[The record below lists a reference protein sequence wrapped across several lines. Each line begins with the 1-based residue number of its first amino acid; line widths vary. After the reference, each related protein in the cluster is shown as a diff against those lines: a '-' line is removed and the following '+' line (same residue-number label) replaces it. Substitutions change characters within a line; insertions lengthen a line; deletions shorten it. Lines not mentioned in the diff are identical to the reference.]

1 MSKFHVGDL
10 VRVKEGLTFGN
21 TGILGIEKDYC
32 GKTFRVKSVTGDGEG
47 VSIELE
53 GGYPYYSFDPYWLEP
68 VIVGKERIVIR
79 HDGKTVTAILYNGKE
94 EKKKANAKCHP
105 DDPFDFM
112 TGAKIA
118 LDRLAGDEEKKP
130 KYKAG
135 DFVVVKKDTSCHG
148 FPIGSVVELQKE
160 FIKDRSWF
168 AAGIVPPLG
177 GLKRR
182 TIKLKDV
189 EPYKEAKK

>member
-21 TGILGIEKDYC
+21 AGILGIEKDYC

-68 VIVGKERIVIR
+68 CDRWKGADRYPARRENG
-79 HDGKTVTAILYNGKE
+79 DGHSVQREGR
-94 EKKKANAKCHP
+94 KKKANAKCHP

-182 TIKLKDV
+182 AIKLKDV